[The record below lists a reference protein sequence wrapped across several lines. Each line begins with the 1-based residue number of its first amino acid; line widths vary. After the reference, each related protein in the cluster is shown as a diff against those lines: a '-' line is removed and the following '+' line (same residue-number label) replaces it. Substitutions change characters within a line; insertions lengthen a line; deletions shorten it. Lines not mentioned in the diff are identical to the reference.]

1 MFSSCL
7 VKPCRV
13 FMAKLTRPTKL
24 TLLKQV
30 ESCSQFITIFFFFWA
45 ASHREVHHGRP
56 GSLLTQ
62 QGRVSASVRIWW
74 SVDRPKSE
82 LMCP

>member
-30 ESCSQFITIFFFFWA
+30 ESCSQFITIFFFFFGPHRTVRSIMVVLGPF
-45 ASHREVHHGRP
+45 SH
-56 GSLLTQ
+56 S
-62 QGRVSASVRIWW
+62 RVGFLPV
-74 SVDRPKSE
+74 
-82 LMCP
+82 

>member
-24 TLLKQV
+24 TPLKQV
-30 ESCSQFITIFFFFWA
+30 ESCSQFITIFFFWA